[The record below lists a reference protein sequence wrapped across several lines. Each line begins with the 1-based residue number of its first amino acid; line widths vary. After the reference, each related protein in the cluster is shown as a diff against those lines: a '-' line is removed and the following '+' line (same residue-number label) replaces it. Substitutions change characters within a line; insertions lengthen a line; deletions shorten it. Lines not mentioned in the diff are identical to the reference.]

1 MSALSDIFTAIAN
14 AIRSKNG
21 SSDTYT
27 PLQMASA
34 ITNIPGGFTETD
46 LWINPNPSSSFSEQT
61 ITLSESMSNYNRVR
75 IYFKV
80 KSDVSVDSIY
90 FDFDTTHIEYYI
102 ASTNINRLLFTIGC
116 RYSSSGYARGM
127 FFINSSH
134 ENYTKLYA
142 GPGHAYPG
150 RGATIWTEY
159 VVPTKICGLS

>member
-27 PLQMASA
+27 PAQMPTA
-34 ITNIPGGFTETD
+34 ITNIPSGFTETD
-46 LWINPNPSSSFSEQT
+46 LWTNPSPSSSFAAQT
-61 ITLSESMSNYNRVR
+61 ITLNESMANYNRVR

-102 ASTNINRLLFTIGC
+102 ATTNINRLLFTIGFI
-116 RYSSSGYARGM
+116 YSGNSFARGA
-127 FFINSSH
+127 FFVNDQH
-134 ENYTKLYA
+134 ENYTKLYF
-142 GPGHAYPG
+142 GPGHYYPS
-150 RGATIWTEY
+150 RGATIWTWY
-159 VVPTKICGLS
+159 AVPTKICGLS